1 MNMENWKRFSHT
13 AMMAGMMLLMA
24 TIVGVVA
31 SALAGSPISAR
42 YLKPRGDH
50 ITWKIRVPS
59 PAPAA
64 VLVTQYILPGSDI
77 LESSHPLSSYDK
89 EKGIA
94 QWLLSP
100 VSPGVLR
107 MEMKLSK
114 PIPIEGKIHGEV
126 MFHDDSHNTIASI
139 VMEPKPVK
147 KAFEGC

>member
-1 MNMENWKRFSHT
+1 MNKKNWKRFSHA
-13 AMMAGMMLLMA
+13 AMMAGMMLIMA
-24 TIVGVVA
+24 TIVGVAA
-31 SALAGSPISAR
+31 SALAGPSISAR
-42 YLKPRGDH
+42 YLQPRGDR

-94 QWLLSP
+94 KWLLSP

-107 MEMKLSK
+107 MEMKLSM
-114 PIPIEGKIHGEV
+114 PIVNKGEIRGEV
-126 MFHDDSHNTIASI
+126 MFQDDSHNTTASI
-139 VMEPKPVK
+139 FMEPKTVK